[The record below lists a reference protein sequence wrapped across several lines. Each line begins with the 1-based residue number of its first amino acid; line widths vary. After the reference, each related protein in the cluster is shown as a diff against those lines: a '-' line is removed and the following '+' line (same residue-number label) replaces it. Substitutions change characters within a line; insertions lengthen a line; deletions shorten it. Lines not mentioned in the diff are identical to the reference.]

1 MCAALSASAWRLW
14 RPKVRRVLI
23 SLTVLALV
31 VVAGFAAVIAFSAPA
46 PVAPMASIADA
57 FAGVDFSGM
66 PEVAHFTA
74 RDGAALVYRA
84 YPGDPTRIVV
94 LIHGSSGTTAS
105 VHPLA
110 RAVRARGATVYS
122 VAMRGHDGT
131 GRSGD
136 IDYIGQL
143 DDDLIDFV
151 KTLGPRKNGETRTL
165 IGFSSGGGFALR
177 FAGSANRALFD
188 RLILISPQFPHDAPT
203 VRPNAGGWVSI
214 AIPRFVALSVLSRVG
229 ITAFNGLPVLA
240 MAVDPKRATEVKQ
253 TPVYTFRMLR
263 NFGPSDD
270 YLGDLRRVRG
280 PVSLFVGSEDDIFI
294 AGKFEALLRPVRPDI
309 SLKVLPGINHM
320 GMTVKPAALDAI
332 AAAVP

>member
-1 MCAALSASAWRLW
+1 MLIALG
-14 RPKVRRVLI
+14 VV
-23 SLTVLALV
+23 ALV
-31 VVAGFAAVIAFSAPA
+31 VAAGFGAVIAFSAPA
-46 PVAPMASIADA
+46 PVAPMASVADA

-66 PEVAHFTA
+66 PAVSHFTA

-84 YPGDPTRIVV
+84 YSGDPNRVVV

-110 RAVRARGATVYS
+110 RAIRARGATVYT

-143 DDDLIDFV
+143 DDDLIDFL
-151 KTLGPRKNGETRTL
+151 KTLGPKKSGETRTL

-177 FAGSANRALFD
+177 FAGSANGGLFE

-203 VRPNAGGWVSI
+203 VRPNAGGWISI
-214 AIPRFVALSVLSRVG
+214 AIPRFVALSLLSRVG

-240 MAVDPKRATEVKQ
+240 MAVDPKRAAEVKQ
-253 TPVYTFRMLR
+253 TPVYSFAMLR

-270 YLGDLRRVRG
+270 YLGDVKRVRG
-280 PVSLFVGSEDDIFI
+280 TISLFVGSEDEIFRSEQ
-294 AGKFEALLRPVRPDI
+294 FEPLLRPVRADI
-309 SLKVLPGINHM
+309 KVKVLPGIDHM
-320 GMTVKPAALDAI
+320 GMTLKPAALEAI